1 MESSS
6 SIPSNPGNEK
16 FGKNQW
22 LVFRRVAVRL
32 NVVWLV
38 GAGAGESPE
47 VNIAQEGG
55 LDGVTLT
62 P

>member
-47 VNIAQEGG
+47 VNIA
-55 LDGVTLT
+55 
-62 P
+62 